1 MDIGIVSSRY
11 AKALYRFAKE
21 NKEEERVYVEMQ
33 QLGVC
38 FREVGA
44 LSASLSNPVLADERK
59 YNLLLAAASTDN
71 EATVSGSIAR
81 FFRLVIAQK
90 RADLMHFIA
99 GSYISLYEKVGHL
112 VKGSFVVARPV
123 SETVV
128 ERVKA
133 LVAARTASR
142 VDFEVSVDPAIGGG
156 FILQYGDNRMD
167 ASIHG
172 QLERLRRE
180 LK

>member
-1 MDIGIVSSRY
+1 
-11 AKALYRFAKE
+11 
-21 NKEEERVYVEMQ
+21 
-33 QLGVC
+33 
-38 FREVGA
+38 
-44 LSASLSNPVLADERK
+44 
-59 YNLLLAAASTDN
+59 
-71 EATVSGSIAR
+71 
-81 FFRLVIAQK
+81 
-90 RADLMHFIA
+90 MHFIA
-99 GSYISLYEKVGHL
+99 GSYISLFEKVGHL
-112 VKGSFVVARPV
+112 VKGSLVVARPV

-142 VDFEVSVDPAIGGG
+142 VDFEVSVDPSIGGG